1 MTVCINE
8 PLLSISITQN
18 VSSGNCQARN
28 SCKIYTLKIYA
39 LRRFPL
45 KKVFGEQ
52 LLLAKIDRY
61 SFKLV
66 AVPLILSQTSANT
79 SANYCAFP

>member
-1 MTVCINE
+1 MTVCIIE

-18 VSSGNCQARN
+18 TSNANCQARN
-28 SCKIYTLKIYA
+28 SCKICTQKIYA

-45 KKVFGEQ
+45 KKFVGEQ

-61 SFKLV
+61 SFKFV
-66 AVPLILSQTSANT
+66 AVPPILSQTYANT
-79 SANYCAFP
+79 SANFC